1 MIAKQYITST
11 GVYWNRD
18 EYQHEAWVVN
28 QDTGEKTCIGW
39 MRDDGLT
46 SEMKKQR
53 RRWWENK
60 VWARWLGLG
69 HNAALT
75 GERSEAE

>member
-18 EYQHEAWVVN
+18 DYQHEAWVVN
-28 QDTGEKTCIGW
+28 QATGEKTCIGW

-53 RRWWENK
+53 RRWWENR
-60 VWARWLGLG
+60 VR
-69 HNAALT
+69 
-75 GERSEAE
+75 RSPNSAPSFNNTKRH